1 VTAEREP
8 STRRRKRDSQRWRL
22 LEAMSKRVGE
32 LGYAD
37 TSVAEVIAAAGVSR
51 KTFYEH
57 FESKEA
63 CFLAAYDELSDR
75 LIRAL
80 QREEGTARA
89 QLRRYLQVLDGDV
102 TVARA
107 LIVEVLAA
115 GPKALQRREQV
126 NARFATAVF
135 GHLTRS
141 PIILKA
147 IIGGINNVVGGE
159 LMNAARKQ
167 PLLMLLPSLSRFVEQ
182 ATDSRSSRSR
192 A

>member
-1 VTAEREP
+1 
-8 STRRRKRDSQRWRL
+8 
-22 LEAMSKRVGE
+22 MSKRVGE

-57 FESKEA
+57 FESKET

-80 QREEGTARA
+80 QREEGSARA

-141 PIILKA
+141 PVILKA

-159 LMNAARKQ
+159 LMNAERTQ
-167 PLLMLLPSLSRFVEQ
+167 PLLALLPSLSRFVEQ
-182 ATDSRSSRSR
+182 ATGRRSSRSR

>member
-8 STRRRKRDSQRWRL
+8 TTRRRKRDSQRWRL

-32 LGYAD
+32 LGYAE

-51 KTFYEH
+51 KSFYEH

-80 QREEGTARA
+80 QREDGTARA

-115 GPKALQRREQV
+115 GPKALQRREEV

-167 PLLMLLPSLSRFVEQ
+167 PLLALLPSLSRFVEQ
-182 ATDSRSSRSR
+182 AAGRRSSRSR